1 MKKTPKKRKY
11 TRGVEIPIRLPLP
24 VIDAY
29 YEIGKMAGVTMTDAM
44 KVALVMEL
52 KRGNELRVGVK

>member
-11 TRGVEIPIRLPLP
+11 TRGVEIPIRFPLP